1 MTLSQPLTLTQ
12 QQSDKLKK
20 LKPSSHSSSLLVE
33 DYLMLRYD
41 RLLDISQIGN
51 GYYGEVLGAFLLNS
65 DISEV
70 NFKEFQGVNE
80 EMDEII
86 TQKKYRV
93 LAKSLS
99 SKYAEQNYV
108 IEFQRQIELF
118 RSVKSQHVAKL
129 LALSFENDHH
139 YLILEHG
146 QDLKSYLTLTTHD
159 ADTMKL
165 LCSHVVRGLKHIA
178 KLNLTHR

>member
-1 MTLSQPLTLTQ
+1 MTLPQPLTH

-20 LKPSSHSSSLLVE
+20 LKSSSLSSSLLVE
-33 DYLMLRYD
+33 DHSLMLRYD
-41 RLLDISQIGN
+41 RLLDISKLGCGN
-51 GYYGEVLGAFLLNS
+51 FGEVLSAFLMDCDLPVVTN
-65 DISEV
+65 I
-70 NFKEFQGVNE
+70 KENQVNE
-80 EMDEII
+80 EIDEII

-99 SKYAEQNYV
+99 AKYAEQSYV

-118 RSVKSQHVAKL
+118 RSINSNHVAKL

-146 QDLKSYLTLTTHD
+146 QDLKSYLTQTTHD
-159 ADTMKL
+159 AETIKL
-165 LCSHVVRGLKHIA
+165 LCSHVVKGLKHIA